1 MCEHSHIFAHFCCR
15 DFWPMLSPRV
25 ENCSEMNSL
34 FCGCSSDAFHASVRT
49 KGLCDAGYFWGAG
62 FLGFIRV
69 RGYRFEIWRNVGHLL
84 FLKIADI
91 LY

>member
-15 DFWPMLSPRV
+15 DFCPMLSPRV

-49 KGLCDAGYFWGAG
+49 KGLCDAGLGVVCDPGFWG
-62 FLGFIRV
+62 
-69 RGYRFEIWRNVGHLL
+69 RGYIV
-84 FLKIADI
+84 
-91 LY
+91 

>member
-1 MCEHSHIFAHFCCR
+1 MCEHFHIFAHFCCR

-49 KGLCDAGYFWGAG
+49 KGWCDAGLGVVCVIQDFGAGDILCDA
-62 FLGFIRV
+62 V
-69 RGYRFEIWRNVGHLL
+69 T
-84 FLKIADI
+84 
-91 LY
+91 